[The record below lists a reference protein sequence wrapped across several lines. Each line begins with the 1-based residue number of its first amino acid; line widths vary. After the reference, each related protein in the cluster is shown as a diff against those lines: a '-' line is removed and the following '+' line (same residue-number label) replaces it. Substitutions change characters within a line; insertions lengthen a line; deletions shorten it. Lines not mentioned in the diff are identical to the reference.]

1 MTALEIRKGEINKA
15 EADKIVEEFDGRK
28 PPSLEILFRVFRISE
43 AEFNEIVLKTVVSP
57 HSPDFAAIKEASKTH
72 DFDRWYRERP

>member
-1 MTALEIRKGEINKA
+1 
-15 EADKIVEEFDGRK
+15 
-28 PPSLEILFRVFRISE
+28 
-43 AEFNEIVLKTVVSP
+43 VSP